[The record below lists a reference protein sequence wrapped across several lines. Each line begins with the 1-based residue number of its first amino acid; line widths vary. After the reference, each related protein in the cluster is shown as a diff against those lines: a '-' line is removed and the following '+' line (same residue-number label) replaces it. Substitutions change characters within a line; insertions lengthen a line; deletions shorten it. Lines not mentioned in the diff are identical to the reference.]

1 MRKDISPPIGE
12 GTSRSLGVR
21 SKPTQSFSKVRI
33 VGAVLP
39 RAMSP
44 KYLEL
49 RPHRSEAAS

>member
-1 MRKDISPPIGE
+1 MRKDISRPIGE
-12 GTSRSLGVR
+12 GTSRSLGVS